1 MPSSRTVD
9 GKVTETFETLT
20 LVKDTLDN
28 IQINLWD
35 LAKSVSIPNESRL
48 VLEQLKEECALIQ
61 WINYLCYC
69 ITHRF

>member
-48 VLEQLKEECALIQ
+48 VLEQPKEECALIQ
-61 WINYLCYC
+61 
-69 ITHRF
+69 

>member
-35 LAKSVSIPNESRL
+35 LAKSISIPNESRL
-48 VLEQLKEECALIQ
+48 VLEQPKEECALIQ
-61 WINYLCYC
+61 
-69 ITHRF
+69 